1 MDREWGARE
10 AVEFVLRTGF
20 TRSQAMFD
28 RAVRS

>member
-10 AVEFVLRTGF
+10 AVEVVRTTDF

-28 RAVRS
+28 RAFRS